1 MAKLR
6 PNLLSAGLL
15 VTFILISLNLWADDT
30 VESDVPIRIGW
41 QIPAATQGQVLQ
53 VLKRTNVLEAHG
65 LKPSF
70 VPFSYGGPQVAAALA
85 GKLDVFFSGDQPAI
99 NLIAKGGKWK
109 IVGRLFDDRAGT
121 IVPPDSSIQTIEQ
134 LKGKT
139 VASPFGSIAH
149 RAAFREQ
156 EAAGLDPYK
165 DVQNK
170 NLDILTI
177 RNRVQAGG
185 GERWQD
191 IDAAL
196 VWEPMLSNLELKGS
210 ARTIRSGRYLGVIAV
225 SEDFIDDHPEAVTQL
240 LVALTRSWKFFS
252 DNPDRVMDW
261 YIADTQ
267 LDYTRE
273 SLVAAR
279 QDSDF
284 TAESLS
290 DIHLELTPA
299 YISALETAAAWARD
313 SGEGFVDVANA
324 IETSLLAAAMEQIA
338 DNQFAEL
345 EIILPSSDEELAGN
359 KGIIFDLYTAPLL
372 AIFAAMILLA
382 MLAIESGFLL
392 GKFNKDKIEAELLTP
407 IATVVGA
414 VLAMMAF
421 VIALTFGEA
430 NSRFDARKVALL
442 EDVT

>member
-1 MAKLR
+1 MAKLK
-6 PNLLSAGLL
+6 PNLLSTGLL
-15 VTFILISLNLWADDT
+15 VTCILISFNLRADDA

-85 GKLDVFFSGDQPAI
+85 GELDVFFSGDQPAI

-185 GERWQD
+185 GYR
-191 IDAAL
+191 
-196 VWEPMLSNLELKGS
+196 N
-210 ARTIRSGRYLGVIAV
+210 
-225 SEDFIDDHPEAVTQL
+225 
-240 LVALTRSWKFFS
+240 
-252 DNPDRVMDW
+252 
-261 YIADTQ
+261 
-267 LDYTRE
+267 
-273 SLVAAR
+273 
-279 QDSDF
+279 
-284 TAESLS
+284 
-290 DIHLELTPA
+290 
-299 YISALETAAAWARD
+299 
-313 SGEGFVDVANA
+313 
-324 IETSLLAAAMEQIA
+324 
-338 DNQFAEL
+338 
-345 EIILPSSDEELAGN
+345 
-359 KGIIFDLYTAPLL
+359 
-372 AIFAAMILLA
+372 
-382 MLAIESGFLL
+382 
-392 GKFNKDKIEAELLTP
+392 
-407 IATVVGA
+407 
-414 VLAMMAF
+414 
-421 VIALTFGEA
+421 
-430 NSRFDARKVALL
+430 
-442 EDVT
+442 